1 MIYKIQLTDGTFA
14 IIHISRLKR
23 ACGLTGSNKVVLG
36 KGKAKE
42 TVKLHQGKGDIFESN
57 VDLTDWEESNVEI
70 PSQSQVVS
78 TEDAEL
84 HESEDEADNLLSDGN
99 DEEPEWNPGSL
110 YLQRKLRSDV
120 KTADV
125 AYQLHSRQVGR
136 SGQETPQDKSSTG
149 EGDLAGSTSALA
161 DAIDDETGTVSRHPY
176 DLRSRASP
184 MSSAN

>member
-1 MIYKIQLTDGTFA
+1 M
-14 IIHISRLKR
+14 
-23 ACGLTGSNKVVLG
+23 
-36 KGKAKE
+36 
-42 TVKLHQGKGDIFESN
+42 
-57 VDLTDWEESNVEI
+57 
-70 PSQSQVVS
+70 
-78 TEDAEL
+78 EDAEL
-84 HESEDEADNLLSDGN
+84 HESEDEADNLSSDGN

-149 EGDLAGSTSALA
+149 EGDLAVSTSALA
-161 DAIDDETGTVSRHPY
+161 DAIDDETGTASRHPY